1 LGKTREPEL
10 LLSEQPLIGNIVD
23 GEDDSGVGEEG
34 IVSVDGFEVG
44 GDQSRLPFVMVDD
57 VRGESQVPTEKE
69 CCLREEDETL
79 RIVKI
84 IPLGSAIEVFP
95 IIKLFSA
102 DEIDWDFLIK
112 LTLIKI
118 DLDGFPSYRDFHLF
132 P

>member
-1 LGKTREPEL
+1 
-10 LLSEQPLIGNIVD
+10 VD

-34 IVSVDGFEVG
+34 ILSVDGFEVG
-44 GDQSRLPFVMVDD
+44 GDQSRLPFVMMDD
-57 VRGESQVPTEKE
+57 VGGESQVPAEEE

-95 IIKLFSA
+95 IVKLFSA
-102 DEIDWDFLIK
+102 DKIDRDFLIK

-118 DLDGFPSYRDFHLF
+118 DPDGFPSYRDFHFF